1 MKFFVNVSLIVFL
14 TLAAYL
20 LLNENNRSRRPVTI
34 SGSTSKLIG
43 IRPNHELMPF
53 ELQRARIN
61 SETIYR
67 FQSNKSGESYELHE
81 SDLDKFEMQ
90 LIEFKN
96 INRNHIR
103 PVDMVND
110 NLKRF

>member
-1 MKFFVNVSLIVFL
+1 MKFFVNVGLIIFL

-20 LLNENNRSRRPVTI
+20 LLNENNRARKPVTI

-43 IRPNHELMPF
+43 IRTNHELMPF
-53 ELQRARIN
+53 ELQQMRIN

-67 FQSNKSGESYELHE
+67 FQSTKSGESYELHE
-81 SDLDKFEMQ
+81 SDLDKFDAK
-90 LIEFKN
+90 LIDFKN
-96 INRNHIR
+96 INRDYVR
-103 PVDMVND
+103 PANMIKD